1 MSIVSYCCFIILIFK
16 GLSIIAWIQCCC
28 CYCSENLLTS
38 HWCDRV
44 SLSLLQSART
54 FCQTVHYSVLLCR
67 SHTRRRSTYI
77 NGKYCGLLSVT
88 RPCACWLFAAMILMQ
103 KLANSIIW
111 NDYVRSVLIDDL
123 PISTIFL
130 PVYGLLIYRFF
141 LHVMC
146 NLLLLSWIM
155 RGSAGSF
162 TESLHLY
169 LMYLGTCMI
178 VRFLKNYGVWLI
190 SKAL

>member
-1 MSIVSYCCFIILIFK
+1 MIDKSGPVAQWITRLPTEQEIPGSSPGRLGPQTFFFQDQSLNEFELPARYLKLKHLCIWVSCLIAVLFLFFIN

-54 FCQTVHYSVLLCR
+54 FCQAVHYSVLLCR

-88 RPCACWLFAAMILMQ
+88 RPCVDFCADDFKKSLQTVLSVMIM
-103 KLANSIIW
+103 SDRFW
-111 NDYVRSVLIDDL
+111 SM
-123 PISTIFL
+123 
-130 PVYGLLIYRFF
+130 IYQ
-141 LHVMC
+141 
-146 NLLLLSWIM
+146 
-155 RGSAGSF
+155 
-162 TESLHLY
+162 
-169 LMYLGTCMI
+169 
-178 VRFLKNYGVWLI
+178 
-190 SKAL
+190 